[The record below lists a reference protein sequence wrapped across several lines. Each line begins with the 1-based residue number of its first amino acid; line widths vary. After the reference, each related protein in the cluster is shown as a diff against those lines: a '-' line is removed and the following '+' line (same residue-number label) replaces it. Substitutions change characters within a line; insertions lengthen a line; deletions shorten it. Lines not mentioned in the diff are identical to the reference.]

1 MKVLSIY
8 VLITFLRNLIG
19 LIYNFLLV
27 RYEYQANT
35 VFYYNVHNIIGFYLI
50 AYLYFILLKS
60 IFWRNIILGLTAFF
74 SFFTTL
80 DVINGTLGINT
91 PEFNKYSYP
100 ISGIFIT
107 FLALA
112 HLYKILKELQTD
124 NILTF
129 SHFWISASFLLYF
142 SCTFYMYL
150 FVKNTLNVKGIDA
163 LQFWLIDSIFS
174 IIFSLL
180 LSIVF
185 IYSKNSTVVNS
196 K

>member
-1 MKVLSIY
+1 MFQRLIANIADIVIILPAILIYINRQYLAKELKVLSIY

-91 PEFNKYSYP
+91 PEFNKYSTLFRV
-100 ISGIFIT
+100 SLLHFWHLHIFIR
-107 FLALA
+107 F
-112 HLYKILKELQTD
+112 
-124 NILTF
+124 
-129 SHFWISASFLLYF
+129 
-142 SCTFYMYL
+142 
-150 FVKNTLNVKGIDA
+150 
-163 LQFWLIDSIFS
+163 
-174 IIFSLL
+174 
-180 LSIVF
+180 
-185 IYSKNSTVVNS
+185 
-196 K
+196 